1 MFKFSKYIQKNTNM
15 MKYILACSVFCIV
28 AMLKFLDYIN
38 TKEIGDTKL
47 YWSFV
52 TVQCELCLAV

>member
-1 MFKFSKYIQKNTNM
+1 M

-28 AMLKFLDYIN
+28 AMLKILDCIK

-47 YWSFV
+47 NWSFV